1 MSRLRRLSVVLIALC
16 GLLGASLAGGP
27 AAAAATGKLSISNR
41 DVLPGSHS
49 VVLSAIQN
57 KVENAQR
64 THRTATLVLRN
75 TGNAS
80 LRVTSLSAT
89 GPFTL
94 TSPSARPFVL
104 KKGESTTVTA
114 TFTAT
119 TGTKDGQ
126 WRSGTGSIRWTS
138 AGTNHRAK
146 IKLSGWWQKYS
157 EHNLE
162 PTLGSM
168 VKRFGYKS
176 KMPADAHT
184 GKGQYKKFSKDE
196 VLSSY
201 WKRYTKSK
209 SARIT
214 QLGAFHTYP
223 SGVYVS
229 KYSRGDKDKVFRIF
243 SGHVNDSQSLLPRRA
258 DGKRGTATFTSKGVF
273 GIKID
278 SEYSDH
284 RYNNA
289 AADKAAGCVG
299 TCGQHVRFFK
309 VRNANGNVKKGK
321 YIMTMDFSGVNYDF
335 NDNVFLLEN
344 VKPA

>member
-1 MSRLRRLSVVLIALC
+1 MSRLRRAVVLAAVC
-16 GLLGASLAGGP
+16 GFLGASLTGAP
-27 AAAAATGKLSISNR
+27 ASAAATGKLSISNP
-41 DVLPGSHS
+41 DVLPGSQS
-49 VVLSAIQN
+49 VVLSAIRY
-57 KVENAQR
+57 KADNAQGM
-64 THRTATLVLRN
+64 HRTTTLVLRN
-75 TGNAS
+75 TGTSS
-80 LRVTSLSAT
+80 LTVTSLSAT

-94 TSPSARPFVL
+94 TSPAARPVKL

-138 AGTNHRAK
+138 AGKTHKAA

-162 PTLGSM
+162 PSLATL
-168 VKRFGYKS
+168 VHRFGYPS
-176 KMPADAHT
+176 KMPANAHT
-184 GKGQYKKFSKDE
+184 GTGQYKKFSKDE

-201 WKRYTKSK
+201 WKRYSSKK

-223 SGVYVS
+223 SGVEVS
-229 KYSRGDKDKVFRIF
+229 KYSRGDKNKAFRIF
-243 SGHVNDSQSLLPRRA
+243 SGHVNDSQSVLPRRS
-258 DGKRGTATFTSKGVF
+258 DGKRGTATFTSKGTF

-284 RYNNA
+284 RFNNA

-309 VRNANGNVKKGK
+309 VRSANGHVKKGK